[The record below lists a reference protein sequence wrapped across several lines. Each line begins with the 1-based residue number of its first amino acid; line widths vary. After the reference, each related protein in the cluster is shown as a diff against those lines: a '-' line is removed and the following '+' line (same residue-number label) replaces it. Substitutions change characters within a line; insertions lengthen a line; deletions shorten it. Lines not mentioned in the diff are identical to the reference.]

1 MAFVQVSTEALER
14 LENPVSTICELRA
27 LLGSCGQ
34 LFDPLSLPS
43 YHLQLV

>member
-1 MAFVQVSTEALER
+1 M
-14 LENPVSTICELRA
+14 STIGELKA

-34 LFDPLSLPS
+34 VFDPLSLPS